1 MKPGDRVML
10 HPATDYFMR
19 GARYGTVV
27 TDDPDGIVV
36 VRLDAT
42 ARKVRFRAEDVLPV

>member
-1 MKPGDRVML
+1 ML

-36 VRLDAT
+36 VRLDVSG
-42 ARKVRFRAEDVLPV
+42 RKVRFNAEDVLPV